1 MQRKCVGHF
10 KGIVIKAQAG
20 IYTVQI
26 KEDGCIVDCYLRGR
40 LKHENLRKNGKYI
53 FTDPVAVG
61 DEVTIILA
69 EGNKGA
75 IESIGER
82 RSKLSRMAAGPEP
95 LEQIIVANAD
105 QMVLVSSV
113 KMPDLKIHLIDRFLV
128 IAEASGIEPI
138 ICINKIDLLNE
149 LEKAEIK
156 EKTKIYEGL
165 GYKVFYI
172 SALRRE
178 GIEPLVETMKGKLTA
193 FVGQSGTGKSTLLNA
208 IEPGLGLKTGEVSK
222 KTKKGRHITSTAQ
235 LFALD
240 FGGYVVDTPG
250 IRELG
255 LWDIWLGE
263 LHLYFPEMRP
273 YIGSCKYDDCSHI
286 TEPECAIKEALKEGK
301 INPSRYESYVRLR
314 TGQQEVL
321 ME

>member
-1 MQRKCVGHF
+1 MQGKSVEYL

-26 KEDGCIVDCYLRGR
+26 KGDGRIVDCYLRGK
-40 LKHENLRKNGKYI
+40 LKHKNLRGNGKYM

-61 DEVTIILA
+61 DEVTIVLA
-69 EGNKGA
+69 EGDKGA
-75 IESIGER
+75 IESIEER

-105 QMVLVSSV
+105 QIVLVSSA

-128 IAEASGIEPI
+128 IAEASNIEPI
-138 ICINKIDLLNE
+138 ICINKMDLLNE
-149 LEKAEIK
+149 SEKTEIK
-156 EKTKIYEGL
+156 QKMQIYEEL
-165 GYKVFYI
+165 NYKVFYI
-172 SALRRE
+172 SALKRE
-178 GIEPLVETMKGKLTA
+178 GIEPLIETMKGKLTA
-193 FVGQSGTGKSTLLNA
+193 FVGQSGTGKTTLLNA
-208 IEPGLGLKTGEVSK
+208 INPGLGLKTGEVSK

-235 LFALD
+235 LFELD

-255 LWDIWLGE
+255 LWDIWQEE

-273 YIGSCKYDDCSHI
+273 YIGSCKFDDCSHI
-286 TEPECAIKEALKEGK
+286 TEPGCAIKEALNEGK
-301 INPSRYESYVRLR
+301 IKPSRYESYVRLR
-314 TGQQEVL
+314 MGQQEVL
-321 ME
+321 MQ